1 MGIVKKKQKQ
11 CTTLEKR
18 QGEVGDQYIYVA
30 MDSET
35 KLVISY
41 KLGKRDLD
49 NTIEF
54 MRDLSHRVTNRF
66 QLSTDSFRAYSFA
79 VDLILGSK
87 VDYAQLHKIYAE
99 TYEGEKR
106 YSPARIIRVET
117 KPVLGN
123 PEPTRIST
131 SHVERQNLT
140 MRMQMR
146 RLTRLTNAF
155 SKKLYNLQCAV
166 DLHFFY
172 YNFMR
177 VHQTLRVTPA
187 SLFGVGKTCWE

>member
-66 QLSTDSFRAYSFA
+66 QLSTDSFGAYSFA
-79 VDLILGSK
+79 VDLILGNK

-99 TYEGEKR
+99 SYEGEKR

-123 PEPTRIST
+123 PEPTRIRP
-131 SHVERQNLT
+131 H
-140 MRMQMR
+140 
-146 RLTRLTNAF
+146 
-155 SKKLYNLQCAV
+155 
-166 DLHFFY
+166 
-172 YNFMR
+172 
-177 VHQTLRVTPA
+177 TLRD
-187 SLFGVGKTCWE
+187 KI